1 MHILRDSIFR
11 GISLRVFVGSLSIDR
26 FWCNNMSD
34 HFNYTSFC
42 ERPAWSINVVCGLQL
57 LLACLD
63 LAGGTVMALC
73 RIESMEWVLTVV
85 GKHGGG
91 TMLPL
96 APRKCSNAATPR
108 STAFI
113 SSILPIL
120 LLNQPEVISTQ
131 QTAAKAP
138 KEAFSKQWSNVNV
151 GGRSWNW
158 HWLCSQVVPN

>member
-1 MHILRDSIFR
+1 MLTWQQILMQQHIRSFQLHFFLRET
-11 GISLRVFVGSLSIDR
+11 SLKYKCRLQITAFTGPVGLGR
-26 FWCNNMSD
+26 RNGYGF
-34 HFNYTSFC
+34 
-42 ERPAWSINVVCGLQL
+42 G
-57 LLACLD
+57 
-63 LAGGTVMALC
+63 
-73 RIESMEWVLTVV
+73 RIESMEWVLTRV